1 VIISIRGGNKL
12 NKGLKVVLTIC
23 IISLITTGCSVKTE
37 HATNGETVVAVDS
50 DNSHQEGIIKVSE
63 FDDSQKKI
71 LRGIGANP
79 NNIFYFEYDGIP
91 KEYNWLEV
99 WIEYYENGKRISKLF
114 SINEGVSRNGNILC
128 MFEDIDNKSRITIEG
143 SSSLKDK
150 PVMEQSVI
158 TNKKN
163 VYPIVLDNDTQF
175 LLAIRVVDSGNS
187 SAIIPDEI
195 FTEQDFDYKELLQ
208 NDYVY
213 LVKGR
218 FYSKSN

>member
-1 VIISIRGGNKL
+1 MS
-12 NKGLKVVLTIC
+12 KGFKVLLTIC
-23 IISLITTGCSVKTE
+23 IISLLTTGCSVKSQE
-37 HATNGETVVAVDS
+37 
-50 DNSHQEGIIKVSE
+50 EGIIKALA
-63 FDDSQKKI
+63 FDDSQGKI

-99 WIEYYENGKRISKLF
+99 WIEYYENGEKISKLF

-143 SSSLKDK
+143 SSFLKDK

-163 VYPIVLDNDTQF
+163 VFPIVTNNDTEF
-175 LLAIRVVDSGNS
+175 LLAIRVVDSGNN

-195 FTEQDFDYKELLQ
+195 FTKHDFDYKDLLK

-218 FYSKSN
+218 FYSKLN